1 MRRER
6 SARGLG
12 EAREAR
18 GGPIRGQYPGH
29 VITLDQSEVS
39 MSSLRTAHDSYKRL
53 LQHPAVDGGSLASL
67 MVSEGDGE
75 SDGVRGNG
83 EQ

>member
-1 MRRER
+1 MLNV
-6 SARGLG
+6 SDVFSH
-12 EAREAR
+12 
-18 GGPIRGQYPGH
+18 PDVDFSSSIQQY
-29 VITLDQSEVS
+29 I
-39 MSSLRTAHDSYKRL
+39 
-53 LQHPAVDGGSLASL
+53 DGGSLASL

>member
-1 MRRER
+1 M
-6 SARGLG
+6 
-12 EAREAR
+12 
-18 GGPIRGQYPGH
+18 
-29 VITLDQSEVS
+29 S

-53 LQHPAVDGGSLASL
+53 LQHPAVDEGSLASL

>member
-1 MRRER
+1 M
-6 SARGLG
+6 
-12 EAREAR
+12 
-18 GGPIRGQYPGH
+18 
-29 VITLDQSEVS
+29 S